1 MGQILYK
8 TIQRILREKER
19 KKEKRNTFTF
29 PFDSLEGS
37 MKIVRF
43 ITLRDKDL

>member
-29 PFDSLEGS
+29 LFDSLEGS

-43 ITLRDKDL
+43 ITSRDKDL